1 MKAFLI
7 WIAVSVGSL
16 FGIHSQTA
24 IPVATSTPVQ
34 NSVAKV
40 TTGNNNQSPSNS
52 VYTDNGFSIQYPT
65 GWTSTKAGSAV
76 IFKSPDSTTKR
87 PINVAVDIIPSGPVL
102 NASAQVA
109 QFSKMANLGKSTI
122 QIGSITATEFT
133 DTTSD
138 LAPASFVIFE
148 NNGNIYNLSVTGV
161 DSTRAQSFY
170 ESFKSS
176 GQVVPASQTSDEQ
189 NIISTVTAMLTA
201 ERNATTFQDAEKAV
215 TDYASQG
222 AIQQF
227 QAGIGKVPA
236 SSLATT
242 QNYILQVDHAYPDP
256 GSFHLDVVINGT
268 MATATAA
275 LPDTTTTQPNAP
287 GKVIVSTFHNS
298 ITVPLQKENE
308 QWKVIKIIMAS
319 KGTGSVIKAS
329 Q

>member
-1 MKAFLI
+1 MNWLNTIIISIGAAL
-7 WIAVSVGSL
+7 SSL
-16 FGIHSQTA
+16 LGISHPAQMNSLSS
-24 IPVATSTPVQ
+24 STPTEQVSQ
-34 NSVAKV
+34 ISPATVSGS
-40 TTGNNNQSPSNS
+40 TYMGNG
-52 VYTDNGFSIQYPT
+52 YSIQYPI
-65 GWTSTKAGSAV
+65 GWTQTKAGSAV
-76 IFKSPDSTTKR
+76 ILKSPDSTAKR
-87 PINVAVDIIPSGPVL
+87 PINVAIDVIPSGPVL
-102 NASAQVA
+102 NAAYQVA

-256 GSFHLDVVINGT
+256 GSFQLDVVINGT